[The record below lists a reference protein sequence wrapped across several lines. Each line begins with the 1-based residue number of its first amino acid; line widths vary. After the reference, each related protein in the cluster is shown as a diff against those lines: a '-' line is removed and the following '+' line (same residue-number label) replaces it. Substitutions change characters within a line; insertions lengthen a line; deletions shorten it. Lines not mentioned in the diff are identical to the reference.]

1 LRFGLHR
8 DKRRGLGARRWIAP
22 GRGWC
27 GGSGRRAG
35 GWRHGYG
42 RHLGGARRS
51 NGINPTGQVLQLLL
65 LRGDDRLLLPDQ
77 FAERGDLVSGVRWC
91 RSKRAGDKG
100 EGQAA
105 ARHLVMGS

>member
-8 DKRRGLGARRWIAP
+8 DRRRGLGARRWIAP

-51 NGINPTGQVLQLLL
+51 NGINPAGQVLQLLF

-77 FAERGDLVSGVRWC
+77 FAECGNLISGLR
-91 RSKRAGDKG
+91 RHRTKGAGD
-100 EGQAA
+100 
-105 ARHLVMGS
+105 